1 MSGTHTE
8 SFSRKKV
15 RPVPLRRTAKHWQMR
30 ILPLQR
36 KHVPSTPRG
45 VLEKTTLIPDMLA
58 SGGSDRVRSSLPCSL
73 VDLGANGINGR
84 KPHELASSRQG
95 ARANQSKT
103 RKSETD
109 GGLPRS

>member
-58 SGGSDRVRSSLPCSL
+58 SGGSDRGPFFSAVF
-73 VDLGANGINGR
+73 LG
-84 KPHELASSRQG
+84 
-95 ARANQSKT
+95 
-103 RKSETD
+103 
-109 GGLPRS
+109 